1 MFTIDEIIDY
11 FLTFLNIRKVKAMC
25 DGCNKC
31 EYNNIDNW
39 KSYTFPCVF
48 YLKTKKFY
56 MLDPRMMNPQLC
68 PNCCNNKLINADI
81 KMLQYVTDDK
91 CVSFENLFNLLY
103 FKKLYSYI
111 IFLMRHPKY
120 KPKNVF
126 VTTHYIIKLFNNRI
140 SQKDI
145 ELLTNMSY
153 IKEVSYE
160 DIERSS
166 NMKSIKHHFDIRIK
180 NNIPLIDYLE

>member
-39 KSYTFPCVF
+39 KSYTFPCIFSV
-48 YLKTKKFY
+48 YNRLY
-56 MLDPRMMNPQLC
+56 MFNEKMINPQLC

-81 KMLQYVTDDK
+81 KLLQYVANDK
-91 CVSFENLFNLLY
+91 CVSFENCINFNV
-103 FKKLYSYI
+103 LYSYI

-145 ELLTNMSY
+145 KLLTNMSY

-160 DIERSS
+160 DIELLS
-166 NMKSIKHHFDIRIK
+166 NISNFEKYFHIRQQ
-180 NNIPLIDYLE
+180 NNLVTIAYLN